1 MNLLHPSAY
10 FSRSSEINNGFLL
23 EPLSVVSSFAKFGF
37 GVFIKRNCSI
47 GHHVVI
53 DDYVS
58 IHPGVNISSN
68 VYVGEGAMLGT
79 GSSVKDGVCIG
90 KHTLI
95 GIGSV
100 VTKDIPEGMI
110 AFGNPCK
117 VIRRNDIWDNVD
129 ELLDSQI

>member
-1 MNLLHPSAY
+1 M
-10 FSRSSEINNGFLL
+10 
-23 EPLSVVSSFAKFGF
+23 
-37 GVFIKRNCSI
+37 
-47 GHHVVI
+47 
-53 DDYVS
+53 S